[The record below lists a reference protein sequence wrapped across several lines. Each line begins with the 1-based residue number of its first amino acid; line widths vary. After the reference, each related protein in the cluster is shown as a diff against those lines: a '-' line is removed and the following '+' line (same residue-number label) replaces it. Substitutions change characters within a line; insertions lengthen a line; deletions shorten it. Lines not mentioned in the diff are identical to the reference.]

1 MKPQR
6 PYLVRELYDWIVD
19 SGEVPHLLVDAEV
32 EGVVVP
38 TEHVQDGQI
47 VLNIGP
53 NAVRDLQLGDEYVMF
68 SGRFSGVAM
77 ELVLPMQ
84 SIRAIYCRDS
94 GEGMAFPEEES
105 FGSDAESVEAEEK
118 VEPPAPPSGKTDL
131 KLV

>member
-6 PYLVRELYDWIVD
+6 PYLVRALYDWIVD
-19 SGEVPHLLVDAEV
+19 SDEIPYLLVDATV

-38 TEHVQDGQI
+38 TEHVQDDQI

-53 NAVRDLQLGDEYVMF
+53 NAVRDLQLGDDYAMF

-77 ELVLPMQ
+77 ELVVPMQ
-84 SIRAIYCRDS
+84 SIKAIYCRDS

-105 FGSDAESVEAEEK
+105 LPSDLRADDD
-118 VEPPAPPSGKTDL
+118 EPPEPPRPGKPSL